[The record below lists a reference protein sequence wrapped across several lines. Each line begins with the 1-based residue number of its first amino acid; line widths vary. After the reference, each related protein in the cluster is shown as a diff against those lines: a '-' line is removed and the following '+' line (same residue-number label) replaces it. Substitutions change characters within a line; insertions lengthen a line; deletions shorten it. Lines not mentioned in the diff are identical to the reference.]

1 MPILFART
9 NAKITSIPGP
19 PGFFAANIKRLT
31 KHVTTLFPL
40 PQNHPQRFVL
50 HNEVH
55 ARASLI
61 LDLPIRA
68 SHLALLL
75 TTDEKQREREHLS
88 KLCQRYGKASPDK
101 DADHLSATFDS
112 FQIRW
117 EQHGE
122 FSTYTFYVQNIPDDP
137 FTEPALKQVPVDWL
151 SGLPGQVM
159 VAAHAAIKSATNADN
174 GENADLSSISA
185 YFSNNPVVGSKVTG
199 GAAQVFTDFR
209 IHVDGFSRFL
219 IINHNLR
226 TEQAG
231 RLIHR
236 LFEIEVYRVMAL
248 LAFPIARKLAP
259 ELKQA
264 DRKLYTITNAMAQSD
279 NNNDAR
285 LLDELTT
292 LAAEIEN
299 HISSNHFRFAAAG
312 AYYQLVGQRLEDLR
326 EVRIQGIQTL
336 GEFIK
341 RRMEPAIN
349 TCQSTSKRFTSLSE
363 RVGNASQ
370 LLRTRVDIV
379 IERQNQGLLTSMAL
393 RAKMQFRMQ
402 QTVEGISIVAI
413 TYYAAG
419 LIGSLAKALHAAGW
433 HVSPEISVG
442 VFIPLIMIAVAIGLK
457 RIHKII
463 ENTTEE

>member
-1 MPILFART
+1 MA
-9 NAKITSIPGP
+9 
-19 PGFFAANIKRLT
+19 
-31 KHVTTLFPL
+31 TLFPL
-40 PQNHPQRFVL
+40 PKNHPQRFIL

-55 ARASLI
+55 ARASMI
-61 LDLPIRA
+61 LELPIRA

-75 TTDEKQREREHLS
+75 SNEEKQQERDHLG
-88 KLCQRYGKASPDK
+88 KLCQRYGKPSPDK
-101 DADHLSATFDS
+101 DADHFSAIFDN

-122 FSTYTFYVQNIPDDP
+122 FSTYTFYVQNIPTDP
-137 FTEPALKQVPVDWL
+137 FAEPALKMVPVDWL
-151 SGLPGQVM
+151 SALPGQVM
-159 VAAHAAIKSATNADN
+159 VASHAVIMPKLAISADN
-174 GENADLSSISA
+174 SIDLTAISA
-185 YFSNNPVVGSKVTG
+185 HFSGNPVVGSTVTG
-199 GAAQVFTDFR
+199 GAAKVFTDFK

-219 IINHNLR
+219 IINHDLR

-231 RLIHR
+231 RLLHR

-264 DRKLYTITNAMAQSD
+264 DRKLYTITNAMALSD
-279 NNNDAR
+279 NSNDAA

-299 HISSNHFRFAAAG
+299 HISSNHFRFAAAS
-312 AYYQLVGQRLEDLR
+312 AYYQLVGRRVEDLR

-341 RRMEPAIN
+341 RRLEPAIN

-363 RVGNASQ
+363 RIGNTSQ

-379 IERQNQGLLTSMAL
+379 IERQNQGLLASMAL

-413 TYYAAG
+413 TYYASG
-419 LIGSLAKALHAAGW
+419 LISYVAKALHSIGW
-433 HVSPEISVG
+433 HINPEITVG
-442 VFIPLIMIAVAIGLK
+442 IAIPVIMVGIAIGLK
-457 RIHKII
+457 RVHKII
-463 ENTTEE
+463 ENTTEY